1 MSAAIAGITTYDP
14 SLGAARTP
22 KSEID
27 SEAFLQLLVAQLRFQ
42 DPMESMDQAAF
53 MQQIATM
60 TSAQQQMELN
70 ENLNTLVQND
80 ATIKAFE
87 LIGRGVTALI
97 GNQKVDGV
105 VESVTIT
112 DDAPI
117 LNLADGQSVGL
128 ADLFEVK

>member
-1 MSAAIAGITTYDP
+1 MGAAISGITTYDP
-14 SLGAARTP
+14 SVGYSRTP

-27 SEAFLQLLVAQLRFQ
+27 SEAFLQLLTAQLRFQ
-42 DPMESMDQAAF
+42 DPMEAMDQNAF
-53 MQQIATM
+53 MQQVATM

-70 ENLNTLVQND
+70 KNLQVLVQND

-97 GNQKVDGV
+97 GNEKVDGV
-105 VESVTIT
+105 VSSVTIT
-112 DDAPI
+112 DGAPI
-117 LNLADGQSVGL
+117 LNLAGGQSVGL

>member
-1 MSAAIAGITTYDP
+1 MGAAIAGITTYDP
-14 SLGAARTP
+14 SLGKTRTP
-22 KSEID
+22 SSSID
-27 SEAFLQLLVAQLRFQ
+27 SDAFMQLLVAQLRYQ
-42 DPMESMDQAAF
+42 DPMEAMDQNAF

-70 ENLNTLVQND
+70 DNLNTLVQND

-97 GNQKVDGV
+97 GSEKVDGV
-105 VESVTIT
+105 VESVTI
-112 DDAPI
+112 AEGGPI
-117 LNLADGQSVGL
+117 LNLADGQTCGL